1 MAELRRTVRAKQEAE
16 TLDDH
21 ALELKSE
28 IDSNNLVTFESLKPY
43 WLVKKNYDDEISKVR
58 SAIKDKSGLDA
69 VGDELEYDDFGA

>member
-1 MAELRRTVRAKQEAE
+1 MAGLRQTVRASREAD
-16 TLDDH
+16 TLEGH
-21 ALELKSE
+21 APELKSE

-69 VGDELEYDDFGA
+69 VGDELEYDDFGR